1 MGITH
6 FLFSSFMAVGSFL
19 GDRRALSLRL
29 SLRFSSSL
37 GGGGGG
43 SFLWFSWLAF
53 SLSLDGESQAAS
65 SFFSA
70 VSPSGFSSW
79 WIFTTFTCRVLSFP
93 TRKSHSSPT
102 AYLVRISSQAI
113 STSLSRDTVL
123 WWTISSTGFSNH
135 WGYSSCSSSVTSCS
149 SSHASLCVSWLLP
162 VLLHV
167 QMRSSYFFRRAS
179 NSSLFLKASLVCSMM

>member
-1 MGITH
+1 MRRSTANSQKPSVTSSLWSDAPCWRFPPTHLVLVDQLHVVLVREELGHHPLPLLFLHGGGQLPGGPPCSVAWFEGIT
-6 FLFSSFMAVGSFL
+6 LEVRGQLSLRL
-19 GDRRALSLRL
+19 GLTSGLGRHSLRL

-93 TRKSHSSPT
+93 TCGRQNPRR
-102 AYLVRISSQAI
+102 VSQM
-113 STSLSRDTVL
+113 
-123 WWTISSTGFSNH
+123 GF
-135 WGYSSCSSSVTSCS
+135 
-149 SSHASLCVSWLLP
+149 
-162 VLLHV
+162 
-167 QMRSSYFFRRAS
+167 
-179 NSSLFLKASLVCSMM
+179 